1 MSISVDLR
9 EPNDTFAPAPAQAND
24 AMWKAWVAKGRAR
37 ERRNT
42 ARRVQAV
49 KSTAI
54 AVLLATAAFWTEL
67 AQYAVAIRFVVV
79 VSAVVVMLQQFHA
92 NRYATAALFG
102 VLALIYNPIAPVFD
116 FAGDWQRVFIAA
128 SSLSFIASMLWR
140 EPGSQSQKAT
150 HV

>member
-1 MSISVDLR
+1 MSISVDLP
-9 EPNDTFAPAPAQAND
+9 ETTDIFAPGAVQRND
-24 AMWKAWVAKGRAR
+24 ATWKPWVAKGRAR

-42 ARRVQAV
+42 ATRVQAV
-49 KSTAI
+49 KATAI

-67 AQYAVAIRFVVV
+67 AQCAVAIRFIVV
-79 VSAVVVMLQQFHA
+79 VSAVVVMLQHYHA

-102 VLALIYNPIAPVFD
+102 VLALVYNPVAPVFV
-116 FAGDWQRVFIAA
+116 FAGDWQRIFVAA

-140 EPGSQSQKAT
+140 EPSSQFQKAT